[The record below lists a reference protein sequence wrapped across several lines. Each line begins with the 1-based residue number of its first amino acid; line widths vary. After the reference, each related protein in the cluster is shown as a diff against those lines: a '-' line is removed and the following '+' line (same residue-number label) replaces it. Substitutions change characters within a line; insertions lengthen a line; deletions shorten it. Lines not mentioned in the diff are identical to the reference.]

1 MLNYNQNI
9 KMQKVIWIHSYTWN
23 PDTWDF
29 WPSMR
34 KNLLESEIELITPTF
49 PESRTTEYLQWEK
62 VLDKQDF
69 SEVTKV
75 IWHSLGT
82 RVATEY
88 IVKNNIKLERL
99 LLVSPTITA
108 KRSDWTDRFE
118 LIDFFPDYKFSD
130 TYTRFDKLKDLVDE
144 IIVIASLDD
153 TEVPFQESQ
162 DFAKMIWAKFI
173 WTNWNWHFNARE
185 YKILEELIK

>member
-1 MLNYNQNI
+1 MNYNQNI

-108 KRSDWTDRFE
+108 KRTDWTDRFE

-130 TYTRFDKLKDLVDE
+130 TYARFDKLKDLVDE

-153 TEVPFQESQ
+153 TAVPFQESQ

-173 WTNWNWHFNARE
+173 WTNWNWHFNAKE
-185 YKILEELIK
+185 YRILEELIK

>member
-1 MLNYNQNI
+1 LNYNQNI

-108 KRSDWTDRFE
+108 KRTDWTDRFE

-130 TYTRFDKLKDLVDE
+130 TYARFDKLKDLVDE

-153 TEVPFQESQ
+153 TAVPFQESQ

>member
-1 MLNYNQNI
+1 ME
-9 KMQKVIWIHSYTWN
+9 KTIWIHWYTWN
-23 PDTWDF
+23 PDTNDF
-29 WPSMR
+29 WPAMKS
-34 KNLLESEIELITPTF
+34 NLLESNIELITPTF
-49 PESRTTEYLQWEK
+49 PESRTTDYTQWEK

-75 IWHSLGT
+75 IWHSLWT

-88 IVKNNIKLERL
+88 IVKNNIKLKRL

-108 KRSDWTDRFE
+108 KRTDWTDRVE
-118 LIDFFPDYKFSD
+118 LINFFPDYRFWD
-130 TYTRFDKLKDLVDE
+130 TYSKFGKLKDLVEE

-153 TEVPFQESQ
+153 TAVPFQESQ

-173 WTNWNWHFNARE
+173 WTNWNWHFNAKE
-185 YKILEELIK
+185 YRILEELIK

>member
-1 MLNYNQNI
+1 MNYNQNI

>member
-1 MLNYNQNI
+1 LNYNQNI

-108 KRSDWTDRFE
+108 KRTDWTDRFE

-130 TYTRFDKLKDLVDE
+130 TYARFDKLKDLVDE

-153 TEVPFQESQ
+153 TAVPFQESQ

-173 WTNWNWHFNARE
+173 WTNWNWHFNAKE
-185 YKILEELIK
+185 YRILEELIK

>member
-1 MLNYNQNI
+1 LNYNQNI

-130 TYTRFDKLKDLVDE
+130 TYARFDKLKDLVDE

-153 TEVPFQESQ
+153 TAVPFQESQ

>member
-1 MLNYNQNI
+1 MNYNQNI

-108 KRSDWTDRFE
+108 KRTDWTDRFE

-130 TYTRFDKLKDLVDE
+130 TYARFDKLKDLVDE

-153 TEVPFQESQ
+153 TAVPFQESQ